1 MENAE
6 NLEIK
11 AKKNLDIAENEKL
24 IYKDS
29 KITVKQELKSAK
41 AREILVK
48 NEIELAKL
56 KRVLAEKSKKLFER
70 KQEVKDV
77 LNFSNNNLKTEED
90 YVIYNVK
97 IAGIK
102 KTIAE
107 VQRKIAY
114 LDRQI
119 AEEELKIINE
129 KLNVAK
135 EREILGKNQSNYA
148 KLIKISATNEK
159 LTKAGKQCIKQQK
172 MLNEAIKN
180 VSGKSVEIRTKEDKL
195 ADLKKEL
202 SEKLAEREKIR
213 PPSAPFPTNV

>member
-11 AKKNLDIAENEKL
+11 AQKNLDIAENEKL

-29 KITVKQELKSAK
+29 KITVNQELKSAK
-41 AREILVK
+41 AREVLAK
-48 NEIELAKL
+48 NEIELANL
-56 KRVLAEKSKKLFER
+56 KQILAEKSKKLVER
-70 KQEVKDV
+70 KGEVKDI
-77 LNFSNNNLKTEED
+77 LNFSNNNLKSEEE
-90 YVIYNVK
+90 YAIYNEK

-114 LDRQI
+114 LDKQI
-119 AEEELKIINE
+119 AEEELKIIKE

-135 EREILGKNQSNYA
+135 EREILGKNLSNYA
-148 KLIKISATNEK
+148 KLTKISTTNEK
-159 LTKAGKQCIKQQK
+159 LTKAENLCIKQQK
-172 MLNEAIKN
+172 MLNKAIKN
-180 VSGKSVEIRTKEDKL
+180 VFGKSVEIRRKEDKL

-213 PPSAPFPTNV
+213 PPSTKFPTNA